1 MLGVVDLPTYVLGVI
16 AIILLPGPN
25 SMFCLTVGAQYGI
38 AKGYQAIAAVF
49 LGDLVLMTLAALGAA
64 SVMVQYPAV
73 FNVVKYVG
81 GGYLAYLSIRM
92 MMGAVKGWMKPAKQP
107 NELIEPVL
115 SSPNVFGRALI
126 LSLLNP
132 KAILFFISFF
142 VQFVD
147 PHYPHPVV
155 SFAVLA
161 SILQIVSLTYL
172 TVLIF
177 AGAHLVRWF
186 RSRQKIAA
194 AGLASVG
201 ALFMSFAVKL
211 WTATIA

>member
-1 MLGVVDLPTYVLGVI
+1 
-16 AIILLPGPN
+16 
-25 SMFCLTVGAQYGI
+25 MFCLTVGAQYGVK
-38 AKGYQAIAAVF
+38 KGYIAAGGVF
-49 LGDLVLMTLAALGAA
+49 IGDLVLMTLSALGAA
-64 SVMVQYPAV
+64 SLMIKYPAI
-73 FNVVKYVG
+73 FNIIKYVG
-81 GGYLAYLSIRM
+81 GGYLAYLGMKMII
-92 MMGAVKGWMKPAKQP
+92 GAVKGWAKPVSDTVA
-107 NELIEPVL
+107 EPSL
-115 SSPNVFGRALI
+115 QSPNVFGRALI

-147 PHYPHPVV
+147 PSYPYPVV

-161 SILQIVSLTYL
+161 GILQVVSLTYL
-172 TVLIF
+172 SVLIF

-186 RSRQKIAA
+186 RSRHKIAA

-201 ALFMSFAVKL
+201 ALFMSFAIKL

>member
-1 MLGVVDLPTYVLGVI
+1 MFGVTDLPSYIIGVI

-38 AKGYQAIAAVF
+38 KKGYQAAAGVF
-49 LGDLVLMTLAALGAA
+49 IGDLVLMTLSALGAA
-64 SVMVQYPAV
+64 SLMVKYPAV
-73 FNVVKYVG
+73 FNVIKYVG
-81 GGYLAYLSIRM
+81 GGYLAYLGLKM
-92 MMGAVKGWMKPAKQP
+92 VKGAIQGWMRPVSDTVA
-107 NELIEPVL
+107 EPTL
-115 SSPNVFGRALI
+115 QSPNVFGRALF

-147 PHYPHPVV
+147 PSYPHPVA

-161 SILQIVSLTYL
+161 VVLQIVSLTYL

-177 AGAHLVRWF
+177 SGAHLVSWF
-186 RSRQKIAA
+186 RHRHKVAA

-201 ALFMSFAVKL
+201 ALFVSFAVKL
-211 WTATIA
+211 WTATI

>member
-1 MLGVVDLPTYVLGVI
+1 MLGVIDLPTYVIGVI

-25 SMFCLTVGAQYGI
+25 SMFCLTVGAQYGVK
-38 AKGYQAIAAVF
+38 KGYTAAAGVF
-49 LGDLVLMTLAALGAA
+49 IGDLVLMTLSALGAA
-64 SVMVQYPAV
+64 SLMIKYPAI
-73 FNVVKYVG
+73 FNIIKYVG
-81 GGYLAYLSIRM
+81 GGYLAYLGMKMII
-92 MMGAVKGWMKPAKQP
+92 GAVKGWAKPVSDTVA
-107 NELIEPVL
+107 EPSL
-115 SSPNVFGRALI
+115 QSPNVFGRALI

-147 PHYPHPVV
+147 PSYPYPVV

-161 SILQIVSLTYL
+161 GILQVVSLTYL
-172 TVLIF
+172 SVLIF

-186 RSRQKIAA
+186 RSRHKIAA

-201 ALFMSFAVKL
+201 ALFMSFAIKL

>member
-1 MLGVVDLPTYVLGVI
+1 MLGVIDLPTYVFGVI

-38 AKGYQAIAAVF
+38 ATGYRAIAGVV

-64 SVMVQYPAV
+64 SVMVQYPSV
-73 FNVVKYVG
+73 FNVIKYIG
-81 GGYLAYLSIRM
+81 GAYLAYIGMKMLI
-92 MMGAVKGWMKPAKQP
+92 GAFKGWTASAE
-107 NELIEPVL
+107 NEPSAPEARLE
-115 SSPNVFGRALI
+115 SPKVFGRALF

-147 PHYPHPVV
+147 PHYPHPVI

-161 SILQIVSLTYL
+161 SILQVVSLVYL
-172 TVLIF
+172 TVLIV

-186 RSRQKIAA
+186 NRRHKLAA
-194 AGLASVG
+194 TGLASVG